1 MIELSV
7 MLMYIGFAVLGVLVS
22 AVLCLLPGLH
32 VYNVMGF
39 AFLIYLAF
47 LNDVQDHMYFI
58 MFLVGLVVGYAILFT
73 IPTIYLSAPDDST
86 VWIIYPSQKYL
97 MHGKG
102 HEAVLLTTIGGVV
115 GILIMI
121 IAIPMFMDQLKLIR
135 QIIQPHMFWII
146 GAVVMF
152 ILMSEFPKDFDRGKS
167 KLKKLWVGWT
177 TILVGYLTFL
187 LSSILGIIIFNKTI
201 VPVDR
206 TFQTLGAVFIGMFAA
221 SSLLVAIFTH
231 KDIPPQ
237 QVTGKVEVKKEEI
250 FRGGVGGTIGGLFAA
265 FMPAITAGVGAL
277 LAGHATAAKGE
288 RTFIISQGSNRV
300 LYYVGAIVLFFT
312 AIGMR
317 KGALTIGMN
326 LFYTPETKTELFIVV
341 AGIAIASAVAIIL
354 ILLLSRG
361 VLKLIQKVRYQT
373 ISVFALICVT
383 LIVFLMLSWQGLII
397 YAVSTA
403 IGLLPVV
410 FHSRRMNCLAVILV
424 PIWLSMSGI
433 SGDIASALGLF

>member
-7 MLMYIGFAVLGVLVS
+7 MLMYIGFAVVGVLVS

-47 LNDVQDHMYFI
+47 LNEVQDHMYFI

-86 VWIIYPSQKYL
+86 VWIMYPSQKYL

-121 IAIPMFMDQLKLIR
+121 IAIPLFMDQLKLIR

-177 TILVGYLTFL
+177 TILAGYLTFL

-265 FMPAITAGVGAL
+265 FMPAITAGVGAV

-354 ILLLSRG
+354 ILLLSRV

>member
-7 MLMYIGFAVLGVLVS
+7 MLMYIGFAVVGVLVS

-47 LNDVQDHMYFI
+47 LNEVQDHMYFI

-86 VWIIYPSQKYL
+86 VWIMYPSQKYL

-177 TILVGYLTFL
+177 TILAGYLTFL

>member
-7 MLMYIGFAVLGVLVS
+7 MLMYIGFAVVGVLVS

-47 LNDVQDHMYFI
+47 LNEVQDHMYFI

-86 VWIIYPSQKYL
+86 VWIMYPSQKYL

-121 IAIPMFMDQLKLIR
+121 IAIPLFMDQLKLIR

-167 KLKKLWVGWT
+167 KLKKLWVGWS
-177 TILVGYLTFL
+177 TILAGYLTFL

-265 FMPAITAGVGAL
+265 FMPAITAGVGAV

-361 VLKLIQKVRYQT
+361 ILKLIQKVRYQT

-433 SGDIASALGLF
+433 SGDIASAIGLF

>member
-7 MLMYIGFAVLGVLVS
+7 MLMYIGFAVVGVLVS

-47 LNDVQDHMYFI
+47 LNEVQDHMYFI

-86 VWIIYPSQKYL
+86 VWIMYPSQKYL

-121 IAIPMFMDQLKLIR
+121 IAIPLFMDQLKLIR

-177 TILVGYLTFL
+177 TILAGYLTFL

-265 FMPAITAGVGAL
+265 FMPAITAGVGAV

>member
-7 MLMYIGFAVLGVLVS
+7 MLMYIGFAVVGVLVS

-47 LNDVQDHMYFI
+47 LNEVQDHMYFI

-97 MHGKG
+97 MQGKG

-177 TILVGYLTFL
+177 TILAGYLTFL

>member
-1 MIELSV
+1 
-7 MLMYIGFAVLGVLVS
+7 
-22 AVLCLLPGLH
+22 
-32 VYNVMGF
+32 
-39 AFLIYLAF
+39 
-47 LNDVQDHMYFI
+47 
-58 MFLVGLVVGYAILFT
+58 
-73 IPTIYLSAPDDST
+73 
-86 VWIIYPSQKYL
+86 
-97 MHGKG
+97 
-102 HEAVLLTTIGGVV
+102 
-115 GILIMI
+115 
-121 IAIPMFMDQLKLIR
+121 
-135 QIIQPHMFWII
+135 MFWII

-167 KLKKLWVGWT
+167 KLKKIWVGWT
-177 TILVGYLTFL
+177 TILAGYLTFL

-433 SGDIASALGLF
+433 SGDIASTLGLF